1 MASFLGMFLTNT
13 IGLRPAET
21 GALLAVLGI
30 GGLFG
35 FYLAWAIAR
44 HRTKRLLILA
54 GCIQLFGG
62 LLMTIP
68 GLAAIPALR
77 FVGAFLVGLGA
88 GTITL
93 GVPSILAGGRGG
105 AEAFVLAFG
114 VAFTFSRI
122 GQMTAPAIVGGL
134 LNTYGFTAL
143 ATTVAAWLVLGLLF
157 LLPVKSS
164 LFQGAL
170 GQRGYSLTPTHR
182 EPLIVAL
189 LCLVPFYWLYWLYRA
204 HGEVTSLAPSR
215 SILSPRASVLAS
227 LLAPLLYPVIVTSLA
242 DALNKGAVGL
252 GRPVYRRPWV
262 TFLWAVLFLPAATA
276 LVQSDMNGAMREMEP
291 RKAA

>member
-1 MASFLGMFLTNT
+1 LTSFLGMFLTNT

-21 GALLAVLGI
+21 GVLFAVLGI

-44 HRTKRLLILA
+44 DRAKRWLILA
-54 GCIQLFGG
+54 GCTQLFGG

-105 AEAFVLAFG
+105 AEAFVLTFG
-114 VAFTFSRI
+114 AVFTISRI
-122 GQMTAPAIVGGL
+122 GQLAAPATVGGL
-134 LNTYGFTAL
+134 ISTYGFTAL
-143 ATTVAAWLVLGLLF
+143 ATCVAAWLVLGLLF

-164 LFQGAL
+164 LFQGAP

-189 LCLVPFYWLYWLYRA
+189 LCFVPFYWLYWLYRA

-227 LLAPLLYPVIVTSLA
+227 LLASPLCPVIVTLLV
-242 DALNKGAVGL
+242 DALNKGAVEL
-252 GRPVYRRPWV
+252 GRPVHRRPWV
-262 TFLWAVLFLPAATA
+262 VFLWAVLFLPAAMA
-276 LVQSDMNGAMREMEP
+276 LVQSDMNRAMREMEP